1 MLGMDVDAGFC
12 NRLDHGLAVRDN
24 EQRVRVLRKRL
35 GFLRRLSH
43 ASSWTIMTTRIAGGL
58 LLGHDPK
65 S

>member
-43 ASSWTIMTTRIAGGL
+43 ASSWTIMGAV
-58 LLGHDPK
+58 